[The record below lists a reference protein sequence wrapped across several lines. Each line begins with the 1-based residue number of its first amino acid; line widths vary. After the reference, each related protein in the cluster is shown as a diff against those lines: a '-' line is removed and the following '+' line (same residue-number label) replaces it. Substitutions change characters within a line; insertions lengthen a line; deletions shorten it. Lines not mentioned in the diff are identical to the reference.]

1 MMLHCVMSHGQNF
14 CPPSVQPFLGDLSDI
29 SRNLKSCEVYL
40 HGLSLL
46 LPNTVP
52 DCLDHSHS
60 AVFSC
65 LSFTKSSHPSP
76 PAVQTRGGTE
86 TSISF
91 GNYSPD
97 TVLQFLFLRTSNQFV
112 QWYTGTSCT
121 IISVVF
127 SLEHCPP
134 CLQILE
140 VSLKAVSTKQII
152 QQEVHELG
160 LDVNEYAQLRRVLL
174 RLLLLMKVAQVE

>member
-1 MMLHCVMSHGQNF
+1 M
-14 CPPSVQPFLGDLSDI
+14 
-29 SRNLKSCEVYL
+29 
-40 HGLSLL
+40 
-46 LPNTVP
+46 
-52 DCLDHSHS
+52 
-60 AVFSC
+60 
-65 LSFTKSSHPSP
+65 
-76 PAVQTRGGTE
+76 QTRGGTE

-97 TVLQFLFLRTSNQFV
+97 TVLWFLFLRTSNQFV

-134 CLQILE
+134 CLQILV

-152 QQEVHELG
+152 QQEAHELG
-160 LDVNEYAQLRRVLL
+160 LNKRVHPAEESAPQAVTVNESGPSRIRSSPYTTSAPG
-174 RLLLLMKVAQVE
+174 KQV